1 MGSPGVKNT
10 GRFGRRR
17 QVLIASSADSNPTR
31 IHSSDWQY
39 HRGMFESWRLG
50 RPGGYMRGVRPR
62 VELVLESNSLVGCP
76 MSSSDCSN
84 VIPAVGD
91 RQGDSCLSPLHMGV
105 SPWGVAGLGVNPN
118 GASRVVMVAYRPD
131 VPEAGGVAAHS
142 VRNCVRLGSH
152 VARRHRSSYSSSGVE
167 GGGLSY
173 PWLALSRR
181 VRRFS
186 KAGVS

>member
-1 MGSPGVKNT
+1 
-10 GRFGRRR
+10 
-17 QVLIASSADSNPTR
+17 
-31 IHSSDWQY
+31 
-39 HRGMFESWRLG
+39 
-50 RPGGYMRGVRPR
+50 MRGVRPL

-91 RQGDSCLSPLHMGV
+91 RQGDSCLSSPHMGV
-105 SPWGVAGLGVNPN
+105 SPWGAAGLGVNPN
-118 GASRVVMVAYRPD
+118 GASGLVMVAYRPD

-152 VARRHRSSYSSSGVE
+152 VVRRHRSSYSSPGVE

-181 VRRFS
+181 VRRFY
-186 KAGVS
+186 KARRVVRFLRIFRFPWSAIDHLSARSFEQAKNLAGTSGTLNPSWVGTRRS